1 MAYPLKVGFSA
12 DWFGISGRL
21 FLGGV
26 GGTLDSSGGI
36 GIKGEWTYLAYK
48 WSEAF
53 SSETIFATIFP
64 V

>member
-1 MAYPLKVGFSA
+1 MYPLEVGIGVA
-12 DWFGISGRL
+12 WFGRSRRL

-36 GIKGEWTYLAYK
+36 GIKGEWTFLAYK
-48 WSEAF
+48 WSEAL
-53 SSETIFATIFP
+53 SSETLFAISFP